1 MTILTILILNI
12 FLPTLDTAT
21 DGNLVVKL
29 YRGANNTNYGYDG
42 EIHVEHFS
50 HPRMATAMLLPFL
63 LNYVVCLYTFFRLER
78 TKKYTFISFI
88 SFIFALLNL
97 FPQFGKTYNNQIRF
111 VQ

>member
-1 MTILTILILNI
+1 MELASILTILILNI
-12 FLPTLDTAT
+12 VLPTLDTAT
-21 DGNLVVKL
+21 DINLVVKL
-29 YRGANNTNYGYDG
+29 YIGAR
-42 EIHVEHFS
+42 HFS
-50 HPRMATAMLLPFL
+50 HTAMATAMLLPFL
-63 LNYVVCLYTFFRLER
+63 LNYAVSLYTFFRLER